1 MKVKLCEA
9 LLLDCYCKFMS
20 HRTVCDAQISAL
32 FLLGKML
39 PESPPERWEVHQ
51 MEVPVAEEGM
61 VQHVVPGWLQA
72 AGMLQPWRRHTQEN
86 TAEMKSHWMLQ
97 QWDLLVVLCKILS
110 LVFKE
115 NISKQRCVKRTAG
128 RVWRKKKKCCG
139 REKAEKAWFVLSTTL
154 RRYMTNVCEW
164 GQREKSYRTSSPR
177 QAGGGKPLWLQAAG
191 VWCPAGL
198 KPRNPNPGHSV
209 GTFTWPLS
217 HNVKCS
223 DWVGDFSTLQTCLY
237 SVLIAFRF

>member
-115 NISKQRCVKRTAG
+115 NISKQRCVKRTAV
-128 RVWRKKKKCCG
+128 RVWRKKKNVVEEKKLKKLGLFCLQHWGDIWLMSVNGIRG
-139 REKAEKAWFVLSTTL
+139 RNHIEQAVLD
-154 RRYMTNVCEW
+154 
-164 GQREKSYRTSSPR
+164 R
-177 QAGGGKPLWLQAAG
+177 Q
-191 VWCPAGL
+191 VEE
-198 KPRNPNPGHSV
+198 NPCDCRQLESDAQQDLNPG
-209 GTFTWPLS
+209 TQ
-217 HNVKCS
+217 
-223 DWVGDFSTLQTCLY
+223 TLDIL
-237 SVLIAFRF
+237 